1 VVEELRGSGFIERAE
16 AVHPTWIDL
25 AYTWSWPGS
34 RWPAEP
40 LRLLEDRGIYR
51 IGRYGCWRF
60 QGLADSIGDGFVAGS
75 SFRTFSRREPSR
87 TARQQVA

>member
-1 VVEELRGSGFIERAE
+1 M
-16 AVHPTWIDL
+16 
-25 AYTWSWPGS
+25 
-34 RWPAEP
+34 
-40 LRLLEDRGIYR
+40 LEHRGIYR
-51 IGRYGCWRF
+51 IGRYGCWRL